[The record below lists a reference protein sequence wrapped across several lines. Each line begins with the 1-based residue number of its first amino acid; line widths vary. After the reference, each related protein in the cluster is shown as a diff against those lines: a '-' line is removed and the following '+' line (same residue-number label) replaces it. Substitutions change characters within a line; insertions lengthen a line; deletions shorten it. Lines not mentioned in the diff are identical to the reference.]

1 MLRRSMNLV
10 VNAIVFCSETK
21 EDIFGGDRVRKD
33 KEYTP
38 DSQSNY
44 GPPFSMFFF
53 LTFHKSILFIPISVR
68 MMHTSCA
75 FFYDQ
80 NKNWVWYRPSV
91 LLSSLVAAL
100 DKIHRAESDDLRQQ
114 SRQEDNN
121 L

>member
-38 DSQSNY
+38 DSQSHY

-53 LTFHKSILFIPISVR
+53 FNFSQEHPVYTHIRSHDAHFLYFFLRPKLKLGVVPAICLVIQPRRSVR
-68 MMHTSCA
+68 
-75 FFYDQ
+75 Q
-80 NKNWVWYRPSV
+80 NS
-91 LLSSLVAAL
+91 
-100 DKIHRAESDDLRQQ
+100 QG
-114 SRQEDNN
+114 
-121 L
+121 